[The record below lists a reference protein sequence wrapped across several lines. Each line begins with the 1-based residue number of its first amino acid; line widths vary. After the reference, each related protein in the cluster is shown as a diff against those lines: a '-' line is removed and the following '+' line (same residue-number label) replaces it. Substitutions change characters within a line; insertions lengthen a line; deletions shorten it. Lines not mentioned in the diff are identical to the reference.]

1 MSNFQKT
8 NLRIYEVELHAS
20 VYPYS
25 KVALQKQSLNVIC
38 LSTLVH
44 LFLSMKTRK
53 QYIICTFD
61 MNEFIKTKL

>member
-25 KVALQKQSLNVIC
+25 KVALQKQSLNLIC
-38 LSTLVH
+38 LFQPWFTSFHENKEAVH
-44 LFLSMKTRK
+44 YMHL
-53 QYIICTFD
+53 
-61 MNEFIKTKL
+61 